1 MQVCTLLC
9 VWFAVDSINFTK
21 FESNP
26 IEFMDKIQLSK
37 LCGEIKKGEEPNN
50 EEFTFNNW

>member
-26 IEFMDKIQLSK
+26 IEFMEKIQLSK

-50 EEFTFNNW
+50 EEFTFNN